1 MLYNTGVIMDLHKI
15 NKIVL
20 KLNELEDSKLGRNF
34 EERLELS
41 NRQFSLLKE
50 LYVEIL
56 EIIKIW

>member
-20 KLNELEDSKLGRNF
+20 KLNELEDSKLERTF

-41 NRQFSLLKE
+41 DRQFPLLKE
-50 LYVEIL
+50 LYAEIL
-56 EIIKIW
+56 KIISIW